1 MSEFKSLTLRVR
13 WDEAE
18 FDYLDQTQLPDR
30 EVWRTCRTHEDAAEA
45 IENMRVRGAPLI
57 GAVAALGVWLAHERG
72 EDTRKAVQRLRN
84 TRPTAYNLH
93 WALDR
98 MERTDDPRREAQRI
112 LEEDVRTNKRIG
124 EHGAR
129 LLPDSDECTVL
140 THCNAGAL
148 ACVDWGTALGVVR
161 TAVQQGKNVHVIAT
175 ETRPVQQGARLT
187 CWELHHD
194 NIPVTLIPDTA
205 VGYVMTQGEI
215 DAVIVGADRIALD
228 GSVANKIGTYQIA
241 LLAHEHDIPFYVA
254 APTSTIDPNAKTADD
269 IPIEHRPE
277 EEVKTVRGVKI
288 APDEVPALNPAFDI
302 TPPKLIDAIITEKG
316 VIKPEH
322 VASALHSTD

>member
-18 FDYLDQTQLPDR
+18 FDYLDQTLLPDR
-30 EVWRTCRTHEDAAEA
+30 EEWRTCRTHEDAAEA

-57 GAVAALGVWLAHERG
+57 GAVAALGVWLAHERD
-72 EDTRKAVQRLRN
+72 ENVEEAVERLRR

-98 MERTDDPRREAQRI
+98 MERTDDPRKEAEEI
-112 LEEDVRTNKRIG
+112 LREDVRTNKRIG

-129 LLPDSDECTVL
+129 LLPDSDEITVL

-161 TAVQQGKNVHVIAT
+161 TAVFDHGKNVHVVAT

-187 CWELHHD
+187 CWELNRD
-194 NIPVTLIPDTA
+194 DIPVTLIADTA
-205 VGYVMTQGEI
+205 VGYLMSQGEI

-241 LLAHEHDIPFYVA
+241 VLADRHDVPFYVA
-254 APTSTIDPNAKTADD
+254 APTSTIDPNAHTADD

-277 EEVKTVRGVKI
+277 DEVKTVRGVKI
-288 APDEVPALNPAFDI
+288 APDEVPALNPAFDV
-302 TPPKLIDAIITEKG
+302 TPPELIDAIVTEKG
-316 VIKPEH
+316 AVKPEDVERLVH
-322 VASALHSTD
+322 